1 MSGRISD
8 IDNDEIKTLMIIN
21 EQNEK
26 KIKHLS
32 SLNNEYQ
39 NEINNLKTQI
49 LKLKIEIDDFN
60 FQLKL
65 ADSQRLLNGKENQYR
80 NIVFKKENEF
90 IISKSKTIEVKHI
103 KSMHNKSKSSY
114 SIQKQLFENE
124 KEHLIKLYEEKNKNK
139 DNEISQLKKIIE
151 ENTKFI
157 TNSTFENRQLEL
169 NLQSEISKTNSITN
183 ILNEVKKENIK
194 LSTILEDKEQQLNT
208 ITKTYNQFESN
219 YKEIQKLYKTYQY
232 KDNSSI
238 KQFNVSNVLDIQKLI
253 NNLLSIN
260 NLSISSSFKNLI
272 DCNINNI
279 EIISSNSKSNKDMFL
294 FSQSDSAYIEKIKH
308 LENNLSSAKELI
320 ASLKK
325 DNQQTTSLLKENIEQ
340 KKQFLDIK
348 TIYTQLQSKIISMIT
363 SISPTLIS
371 LDFTSNEHFSIP
383 IDKYIDLLSKFSE
396 DISKK
401 EGKQK
406 KYKEML
412 QKLSRVISEQKKEIS
427 YLISNKKEIINHIIK
442 FDSYIANTVKDKLSS
457 IDFENQDESLIIQTI
472 EKIMEELFDEEQSFK
487 STFDI
492 LITEDNNINESLSTN
507 KSFITNSSLNDSSS
521 Q

>member
-260 NLSISSSFKNLI
+260 NLSISSSFENLI

-406 KYKEML
+406 K
-412 QKLSRVISEQKKEIS
+412 EIS

>member
-90 IISKSKTIEVKHI
+90 IISKSKTIEVKNI

-208 ITKTYNQFESN
+208 ITKTYNQFES
-219 YKEIQKLYKTYQY
+219 TPC
-232 KDNSSI
+232 
-238 KQFNVSNVLDIQKLI
+238 
-253 NNLLSIN
+253 LL
-260 NLSISSSFKNLI
+260 
-272 DCNINNI
+272 
-279 EIISSNSKSNKDMFL
+279 
-294 FSQSDSAYIEKIKH
+294 
-308 LENNLSSAKELI
+308 
-320 ASLKK
+320 
-325 DNQQTTSLLKENIEQ
+325 
-340 KKQFLDIK
+340 
-348 TIYTQLQSKIISMIT
+348 
-363 SISPTLIS
+363 
-371 LDFTSNEHFSIP
+371 
-383 IDKYIDLLSKFSE
+383 
-396 DISKK
+396 
-401 EGKQK
+401 
-406 KYKEML
+406 
-412 QKLSRVISEQKKEIS
+412 
-427 YLISNKKEIINHIIK
+427 
-442 FDSYIANTVKDKLSS
+442 
-457 IDFENQDESLIIQTI
+457 
-472 EKIMEELFDEEQSFK
+472 
-487 STFDI
+487 
-492 LITEDNNINESLSTN
+492 
-507 KSFITNSSLNDSSS
+507 
-521 Q
+521 

>member
-157 TNSTFENRQLEL
+157 TNYTFENRQL
-169 NLQSEISKTNSITN
+169 
-183 ILNEVKKENIK
+183 
-194 LSTILEDKEQQLNT
+194 
-208 ITKTYNQFESN
+208 
-219 YKEIQKLYKTYQY
+219 
-232 KDNSSI
+232 
-238 KQFNVSNVLDIQKLI
+238 
-253 NNLLSIN
+253 
-260 NLSISSSFKNLI
+260 
-272 DCNINNI
+272 
-279 EIISSNSKSNKDMFL
+279 
-294 FSQSDSAYIEKIKH
+294 
-308 LENNLSSAKELI
+308 
-320 ASLKK
+320 
-325 DNQQTTSLLKENIEQ
+325 
-340 KKQFLDIK
+340 
-348 TIYTQLQSKIISMIT
+348 
-363 SISPTLIS
+363 
-371 LDFTSNEHFSIP
+371 
-383 IDKYIDLLSKFSE
+383 
-396 DISKK
+396 
-401 EGKQK
+401 
-406 KYKEML
+406 
-412 QKLSRVISEQKKEIS
+412 
-427 YLISNKKEIINHIIK
+427 
-442 FDSYIANTVKDKLSS
+442 
-457 IDFENQDESLIIQTI
+457 
-472 EKIMEELFDEEQSFK
+472 
-487 STFDI
+487 
-492 LITEDNNINESLSTN
+492 
-507 KSFITNSSLNDSSS
+507 
-521 Q
+521 

>member
-80 NIVFKKENEF
+80 NIIFKKENEF
-90 IISKSKTIEVKHI
+90 IISKSKTIEVKNI

-208 ITKTYNQFESN
+208 ITKTYNQSES
-219 YKEIQKLYKTYQY
+219 TPC
-232 KDNSSI
+232 
-238 KQFNVSNVLDIQKLI
+238 
-253 NNLLSIN
+253 LL
-260 NLSISSSFKNLI
+260 
-272 DCNINNI
+272 
-279 EIISSNSKSNKDMFL
+279 
-294 FSQSDSAYIEKIKH
+294 
-308 LENNLSSAKELI
+308 
-320 ASLKK
+320 
-325 DNQQTTSLLKENIEQ
+325 
-340 KKQFLDIK
+340 
-348 TIYTQLQSKIISMIT
+348 
-363 SISPTLIS
+363 
-371 LDFTSNEHFSIP
+371 
-383 IDKYIDLLSKFSE
+383 
-396 DISKK
+396 
-401 EGKQK
+401 
-406 KYKEML
+406 
-412 QKLSRVISEQKKEIS
+412 
-427 YLISNKKEIINHIIK
+427 
-442 FDSYIANTVKDKLSS
+442 
-457 IDFENQDESLIIQTI
+457 
-472 EKIMEELFDEEQSFK
+472 
-487 STFDI
+487 
-492 LITEDNNINESLSTN
+492 
-507 KSFITNSSLNDSSS
+507 
-521 Q
+521 